1 MSATVPP
8 ASGLL
13 IGLTAPAGSG
23 KSLVGAMLEEHYSF
37 VSFGLADPILNM
49 VCELALEVDEGC
61 EWAIERSLKERPMPV
76 LGRSYREL
84 AQTLGDWGRAFEPGF
99 WLRLAEHKLGQAR
112 VRGENVCVLDIRYPN
127 EAAWLRQHHGL
138 PAECRV
144 VQQRGGAAQRG
155 QEDAQP
161 APHPDAWN
169 ASIEV
174 WIRSV
179 SNRTGTSKSK
189 SAVIISPSAGATANV
204 TNPVAALTV
213 TPSSCSTLST

>member
-127 EAAWLRQHHGL
+127 EAAWLRAQ
-138 PAECRV
+138 
-144 VQQRGGAAQRG
+144 GGTLVAIERPGVAPVRTHSSEQAYAQLAPEHTLRNG
-155 QEDAQP
+155 HTREHLLDQIDSLIAQL
-161 APHPDAWN
+161 
-169 ASIEV
+169 
-174 WIRSV
+174 
-179 SNRTGTSKSK
+179 RTT
-189 SAVIISPSAGATANV
+189 
-204 TNPVAALTV
+204 
-213 TPSSCSTLST
+213 TP